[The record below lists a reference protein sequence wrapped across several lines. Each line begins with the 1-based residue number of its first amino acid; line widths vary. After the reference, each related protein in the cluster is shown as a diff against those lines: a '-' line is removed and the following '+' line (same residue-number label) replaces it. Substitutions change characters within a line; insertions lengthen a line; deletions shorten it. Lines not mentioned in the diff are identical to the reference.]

1 MSLSGL
7 RRPVCLIPKFAL
19 CIGRSLTVPI
29 CAKRRNVPKIMS
41 VQKFSASVPK
51 PKKETICLYFM
62 DRDGDR
68 ITVNAGVGSN
78 LLDVAIDNDIELEE
92 HTATAKV
99 GDNLLDIIIDNDID
113 VDGFGAC
120 EGTLACSTCHLIFK
134 PDQYEQIHEKP
145 TDEELDML
153 DLAFGLSDT
162 SRLGCQVIVTKEMDG
177 WEIEVPSGVAD
188 ARG

>member
-1 MSLSGL
+1 
-7 RRPVCLIPKFAL
+7 
-19 CIGRSLTVPI
+19 
-29 CAKRRNVPKIMS
+29 
-41 VQKFSASVPK
+41 
-51 PKKETICLYFM
+51 M

-78 LLDVAIDNDIELEE
+78 LLDVAIDNDIELE
-92 HTATAKV
+92 
-99 GDNLLDIIIDNDID
+99 
-113 VDGFGAC
+113 GAC

-134 PDQYEQIHEKP
+134 PDQYELIHEKP

>member
-78 LLDVAIDNDIELEE
+78 LLDVAIDNDIELE
-92 HTATAKV
+92 
-99 GDNLLDIIIDNDID
+99 
-113 VDGFGAC
+113 GAC